1 MNGKCGNLNPLIKET
16 ASAQH
21 FFFCF
26 FKRHLWTWQTGR
38 WAALPQLDI
47 CSHISVWAAGQAL
60 LLKSSR
66 QLALR
71 VGSKCDLQDREQ
83 MIRLD
88 LAVSYPPNTDRAAKR
103 LKLNHVAFTRQ
114 LLKQLTI
121 VQSARFQGQ
130 TWCNSTGCIGLNM
143 YLLL

>member
-1 MNGKCGNLNPLIKET
+1 MLSTSLFLLFQKALMDLTNRTVGST
-16 ASAQH
+16 ASAG
-21 FFFCF
+21 
-26 FKRHLWTWQTGR
+26 HLQPHQRVGR
-38 WAALPQLDI
+38 WPSTVAQILP
-47 CSHISVWAAGQAL
+47 STGTE
-60 LLKSSR
+60 
-66 QLALR
+66 
-71 VGSKCDLQDREQ
+71 GSKCDLQDREQ

-130 TWCNSTGCIGLNM
+130 T
-143 YLLL
+143 